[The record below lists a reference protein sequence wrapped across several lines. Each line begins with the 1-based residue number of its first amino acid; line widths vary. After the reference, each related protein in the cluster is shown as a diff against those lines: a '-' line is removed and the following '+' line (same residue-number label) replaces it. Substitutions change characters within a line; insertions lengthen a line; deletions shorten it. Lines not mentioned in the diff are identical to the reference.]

1 MTISVPN
8 SFAKFDLAY
17 GKSRSS
23 RVVKNHPWTLTNRS
37 VKCGWSE
44 GSGMPQRGGLLLV
57 VATAVVTATL
67 LVAVPL
73 RRNPVAS
80 ELAQVDL
87 TAANGEPL
95 EPAGPAFGKKQQ
107 ALLQMAAAPRRAAP
121 RSVSRLAAV
130 PAAVRPV
137 RKGKKV
143 ISGKAIFARMVG
155 VLGKVA
161 KEQKSKVA
169 KPAPKRPAD
178 LPMSPKF
185 ATKAFKQALALQ
197 SLAAE
202 KVNEDGEID
211 VNGTNAQKYSTY
223 HDLK

>member
-1 MTISVPN
+1 VENLGFQKI
-8 SFAKFDLAY
+8 L
-17 GKSRSS
+17 
-23 RVVKNHPWTLTNRS
+23 VKNHPWTLTRRS

-44 GSGMPQRGGLLLV
+44 AKGDMPQRGGLLLV
-57 VATAVVTATL
+57 VAIAVVAVTL

-73 RRNPVAS
+73 RRTPVAS
-80 ELAQVDL
+80 ELAQVEL
-87 TAANGEPL
+87 TAANGETL
-95 EPAGPAFGKKQQ
+95 ELAGPAFRKKQQ
-107 ALLQMAAAPRRAAP
+107 ALRQMAAAPRQAAP
-121 RSVSRLAAV
+121 RSASRLAAV

-137 RKGKKV
+137 HKGKKV

-161 KEQKSKVA
+161 KEQRSKAA

-202 KVNEDGEID
+202 TVNEDGEID
-211 VNGTNAQKYSTY
+211 VNGTNSHKYSI
-223 HDLK
+223 HRDLK